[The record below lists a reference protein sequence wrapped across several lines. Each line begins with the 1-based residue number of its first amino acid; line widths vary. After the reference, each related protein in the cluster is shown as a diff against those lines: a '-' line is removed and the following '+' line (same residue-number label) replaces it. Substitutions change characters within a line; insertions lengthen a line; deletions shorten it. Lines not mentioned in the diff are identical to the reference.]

1 MHLLIVIWSV
11 VHYNII
17 TLLQWKLPKD
27 LDRLFNELKMGLTT
41 VCAYVLIAK
50 AKELILMQ
58 VRSPL
63 HIIQKLKLS
72 DTFCV

>member
-1 MHLLIVIWSV
+1 MQHTL
-11 VHYNII
+11 YNAII

-58 VRSPL
+58 VKSL
-63 HIIQKLKLS
+63 LICHHISLFKNLN
-72 DTFCV
+72 